1 MQRPRLDDIHRTMGT
16 ERSLTA
22 SDLARILRVY
32 LRILEELPPD
42 TAAGV
47 LDADGHV
54 NFAPDIAQKLRASR
68 EATEDLQRLKRSRGR

>member
-1 MQRPRLDDIHRTMGT
+1 MAT

-22 SDLARILRVY
+22 ADLARILRVY

-47 LDADGHV
+47 LDAEGHV
-54 NFAPDIAQKLRASR
+54 NFAADIAQKLRASR
-68 EATEDLQRLKRSRGR
+68 EAVEELQRLQRSREP